1 MRGARLEV
9 NELTIDGVITDIASG
24 AVFLKADVL
33 VEAGE
38 RGTLSVGKVTAI
50 PVRASFSRTAS
61 ADEEA
66 GMVLAFEPF
75 DAESELRVLET
86 LLALTEPAS

>member
-1 MRGARLEV
+1 MRRARLEV
-9 NELTIDGVITDIASG
+9 NELTIEGVILDVAQG
-24 AVFLKADVL
+24 AVFLRADVL

-38 RGTLSVGKVTAI
+38 RGVLSIGRLPPV

-66 GMVLAFEPF
+66 GMVLAFEPY
-75 DAESELRVLET
+75 DGESEMRVVET
-86 LLALTEPAS
+86 LLELIESAT

>member
-1 MRGARLEV
+1 MRRSRLVVE
-9 NELTIDGVITDIASG
+9 ELTIDGTITDVATG

-38 RGTLSVGKVTAI
+38 RGVLTVGRSSGM

-66 GMVLAFEPF
+66 GMVLAFEPG
-75 DAESELRVLET
+75 DADGELRLLET
-86 LLALTEPAS
+86 LLEIIGSAN